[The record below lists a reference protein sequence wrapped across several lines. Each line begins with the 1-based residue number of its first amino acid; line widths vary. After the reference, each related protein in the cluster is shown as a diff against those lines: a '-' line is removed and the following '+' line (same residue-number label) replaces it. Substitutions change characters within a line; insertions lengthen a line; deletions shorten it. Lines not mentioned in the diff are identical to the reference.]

1 MQEIQEGALA
11 GDGRGHCTSGVSRR
25 PIGPICPIGPTAV
38 PKTAQEMQE
47 IQECALAG
55 DGRGRG
61 VGRSP
66 IKKARVARRANLPR
80 LASKLSDFH

>member
-1 MQEIQEGALA
+1 MQEIQECALA

-25 PIGPICPIGPTAV
+25 PIGPTAV